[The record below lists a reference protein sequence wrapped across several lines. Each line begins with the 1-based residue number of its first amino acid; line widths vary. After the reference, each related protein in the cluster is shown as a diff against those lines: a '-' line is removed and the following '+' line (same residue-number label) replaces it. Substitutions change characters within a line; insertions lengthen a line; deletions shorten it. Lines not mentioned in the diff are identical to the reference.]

1 MSTIGE
7 RIKEVRKNFGKTQV
21 ELGQLL
27 GISGAA
33 ISQIESNN
41 SQPTEAAVKLIC
53 ATYHVHP
60 RWRVT
65 GEGPRLLDD
74 AEARIDRL
82 VEQYAPNADA
92 VFKAQVKAYG
102 AMMSEEDWIV
112 FRDIVEKVRQAAQ
125 K

>member
-1 MSTIGE
+1 MNERIKLLRKELGLNQTEFGE
-7 RIKEVRKNFGKTQV
+7 RIG
-21 ELGQLL
+21 LSAS
-27 GISGAA
+27 GISKFEAGLTNPA
-33 ISQIESNN
+33 ES
-41 SQPTEAAVKLIC
+41 TIKLIC

-60 RWRVT
+60 RWMET
-65 GEGPRLLDD
+65 GEGPMLLDD

-112 FRDIVEKVRQAAQ
+112 FRDIVEKVRKAA
-125 K
+125 KK